1 MKSNYVGKR
10 VWSKMNYETDAEI
23 QRRLLNH
30 YDEALEI
37 YNPDKIVGIFLQG
50 SQNYGLGTNKSDV
63 DTKCIVLP
71 TFEEVCLNK
80 KLVSYTHVRENDEH
94 IDFKDLRLMLECF
107 RKQNI
112 NFIEILFASYY
123 RINPDFAEEW
133 QVLIDNREEIA
144 HYDEWQFVKSTIG
157 QMHEKYKAAFLP
169 RPSQYEEVEK
179 YGWSTKNL
187 HHLLRFD
194 EFLQRFINK
203 EPYVDCLTSK
213 NTEFLLDIKTIGH
226 DMLTLEEAKKLG
238 EEVLEKADTFKE
250 EYINTHVETMNSD
263 IDSMLD
269 KVAINIFRKSFQ
281 MELSNGT

>member
-1 MKSNYVGKR
+1 MKSNYAGKR

-23 QRRLLNH
+23 QCRLLNH

-112 NFIEILFASYY
+112 NFIEILFTSYY

-213 NTEFLLDIKTIGH
+213 NTEFLLGIKTIGH
-226 DMLTLEEAKKLG
+226 DMFTLEEAKKLG
-238 EEVLEKADTFKE
+238 EEVLEKVDTFKE

-281 MELSNGT
+281 MELGNGT

>member
-1 MKSNYVGKR
+1 MKLNYAGKR
-10 VWSKMNYETDAEI
+10 VWLKMNYETDAEI

-112 NFIEILFASYY
+112 NFIEILFTSYY

-213 NTEFLLDIKTIGH
+213 NTEFLLGIKTIGH
-226 DMLTLEEAKKLG
+226 DMFTLEEAKKLG
-238 EEVLEKADTFKE
+238 EEVLEKVDTFKE

-281 MELSNGT
+281 MELGNGT

>member
-1 MKSNYVGKR
+1 
-10 VWSKMNYETDAEI
+10 MNYETDAEI

-112 NFIEILFASYY
+112 NFIEILFTSYY
-123 RINPDFAEEW
+123 RINPDFAGEW

-213 NTEFLLDIKTIGH
+213 NTEFLLGIKTIGH
-226 DMLTLEEAKKLG
+226 DMFTLEEAKKLG
-238 EEVLEKADTFKE
+238 KEVLEKVDTFKE

-281 MELSNGT
+281 MELGNGT